1 MVEYAV
7 SRILFCWKSVWGIMR
22 EDLQENREC
31 GMLGN
36 LRDYKKAP
44 SDLMGGFHISFH
56 WAQLCS

>member
-1 MVEYAV
+1 MWE
-7 SRILFCWKSVWGIMR
+7 IMR

-44 SDLMGGFHISFH
+44 SDLMGGTSH
-56 WAQLCS
+56 QLSLGTVVFLGAYLIFL